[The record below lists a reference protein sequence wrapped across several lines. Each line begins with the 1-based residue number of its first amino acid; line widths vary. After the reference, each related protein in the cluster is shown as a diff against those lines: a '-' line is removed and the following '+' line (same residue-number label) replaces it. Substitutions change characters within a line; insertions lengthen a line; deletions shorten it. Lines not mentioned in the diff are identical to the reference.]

1 MDTQRFRRG
10 APPIGVWAVV
20 VLAGLAAL
28 AGCKQSSTGG
38 GVTPNVTINIVPGA
52 FNKGMAAFSPSKA
65 TARVGNLVRL
75 HNGDSITHSIQTVT
89 AGGPTWGMISANT
102 NRDVTVTTVGRF
114 EYKCVIGGHIMSD
127 TLVVDP

>member
-10 APPIGVWAVV
+10 APPFGIWAVV
-20 VLAGLAAL
+20 VLAGLATL
-28 AGCKQSSTGG
+28 AGCKKSSTGG
-38 GVTPNVTINIVPGA
+38 GVTPNVTINIVSGA

-75 HNGDSITHSIQTVT
+75 HNGDSITHNIQAVT
-89 AGGPTWGMISANT
+89 PGGPTWGMISANT
-102 NRDVTVTTVGRF
+102 DRDVTVTTVGRF
-114 EYKCVIGGHIMSD
+114 EYKCVVGGHTMSD